1 VAFHPSQRPRVGDW
15 KNEVRRRAAP
25 LMASWNQAMAQ
36 AEDELRAEGRYH
48 TMIHEV
54 EERAR
59 AILTR
64 PKGAR

>member
-1 VAFHPSQRPRVGDW
+1 
-15 KNEVRRRAAP
+15 
-25 LMASWNQAMAQ
+25 MASWSQAMAQ